1 MTEAALSYALQNRS
15 RFVAELKD
23 FIRFPTVSAQPK
35 HAGDIKKCAQ
45 WLAEHLRWIG
55 MRNVRVVPTAGH
67 PIVYADWLQEPAL
80 PTVLIYGHYDVQP
93 PDPLEEWHSPP
104 FDAEVRGEQLYGRGA
119 SDDKGQL
126 FTHIKALEAY
136 LKTERTLPVNVRCI
150 FEGEEEIGSTN
161 LTAFLTR
168 NKKALKADVAVMS
181 DTRMLAPQWPALTY
195 AMRGALSVEVEIRG
209 AEQDLHSGN
218 YGGAIHN
225 PLQALC
231 EIVASLHD
239 REGRIMISGFYERV
253 RKWSNDER
261 MLMARSGPSDENILR
276 DARAKARWGE
286 PGYSLYER
294 TTIRPALTVNGV
306 TGGYQGP
313 GSKAVIPARAVAKL
327 NFRLVPDQDPFE
339 IDELFRKHVARVTP
353 NTVTSEVR
361 TTLTA
366 QPALI
371 DRSHPALRAAASAYR
386 AGFGRAPAFLRS
398 GGTIP
403 IVNTLQE
410 IFGIPTVLMG
420 FALPDDR
427 MHAPNEKFDLANF
440 RHGISTSIHFLNEI
454 AHTLV
459 SAFVPTSRTLEETE
473 SRYDN

>member
-1 MTEAALSYALQNRS
+1 MSELSAPIRYALQHNS

-23 FIRFPTVSAQPK
+23 FVRFPTISAQPK
-35 HAGDIKKCAQ
+35 HAGDLKHCAK
-45 WLAEHLRWIG
+45 WLASHLRRIG
-55 MRNVRVVPTAGH
+55 LENVRVVPTAGH
-67 PIVYADWLQEPAL
+67 PIVYADWLQQPGL

-93 PDPLEEWHSPP
+93 PDPLAEWRSPP
-104 FDAEVRGEQLYGRGA
+104 FDPVVRGEQLYGRGA

-126 FTHIKALEAY
+126 FTHLKALEAY
-136 LKTERTLPVNVRCI
+136 LKTDGTLPVNVRCI

-161 LTAFLTR
+161 LSAFLQR
-168 NKKALKADVAVMS
+168 NRKALNADVAVMS
-181 DTRMLAPQWPALTY
+181 DTRMLAPDRPALTY
-195 AMRGALSVEVEIRG
+195 AMRGALSVEVEIHG
-209 AEQDLHSGN
+209 PAQDLHSGN

-231 EIVASLHD
+231 EIVAGLHD
-239 REGRIMISGFYERV
+239 RSGRITIPGFYERV
-253 RKWSNDER
+253 RTWSNDER
-261 MLMARSGPSDENILR
+261 KLMARSGPADENILR
-276 DARAKARWGE
+276 DANARAGWGE
-286 PGYSLYER
+286 TGYTLYER
-294 TTIRPALTVNGV
+294 TTIRPALTINGI

-313 GSKAVIPARAVAKL
+313 GSKAVIPARALAKL
-327 NFRLVPDQDPFE
+327 NFRLVPDQDPAE
-339 IDELFRKHVARVTP
+339 IDRLFRKYIAQVTP

-371 DRSHPALRAAASAYR
+371 DRSHPALRAAALAYR
-386 AGFGRAPAFLRS
+386 AGFGRTPALLRS

-427 MHAPNEKFDLANF
+427 MHAPNEKFYLPNF
-440 RHGISTSIHFLNEI
+440 RNGISTSIHFLHEI
-454 AHTLV
+454 AHTFARAV
-459 SAFVPTSRTLEETE
+459 QPLEERR
-473 SRYDN
+473 SVYDY

>member
-1 MTEAALSYALQNRS
+1 MTEIGLSYALQNRG

-35 HAGDIKKCAQ
+35 HAGDLKECAK

-55 MRNVRVVPTAGH
+55 MDNVRVIPTAGH
-67 PIVYADWLQEPAL
+67 PIVYADWLREPGL

-104 FDAEVRGEQLYGRGA
+104 FDPVVRGEQLFGRGA

-136 LKTERTLPVNVRCI
+136 LRTGGMLPVNVRCI
-150 FEGEEEIGSTN
+150 FEGEEEIGSPN
-161 LTAFLTR
+161 LTAFLSR
-168 NKKALKADVAVMS
+168 NKKVLNADVAVMS
-181 DTRMLAPQWPALTY
+181 DTRMLAPDRPALTY

-209 AEQDLHSGN
+209 AAQDLHSGN

-239 REGRIMISGFYERV
+239 SEGRIMISGFYKRV

-261 MLMARSGPSDENILR
+261 MLMARSGPSDQSILR
-276 DARAKARWGE
+276 DAKAEVGWGE
-286 PGYSLYER
+286 PGYTLYER
-294 TTIRPALTVNGV
+294 TTIRPAVTINGI

-313 GSKAVIPARAVAKL
+313 GSKAVIPARAVAKI
-327 NFRLVPDQDPFE
+327 NFRLVPDQDPRE
-339 IDELFRKHVARVTP
+339 IDKLFRKHVARVTP
-353 NTVTSEVR
+353 NTVIPQVR

-366 QPALI
+366 APALI
-371 DRSHPALRAAASAYR
+371 DRSHPALRAAAVAYR
-386 AGFGRAPAFLRS
+386 AGFGRAPEFLRS

-427 MHAPNEKFDLANF
+427 MHAPNEKFHLPNF

-454 AHTLV
+454 AQTFASTAQMLDQRK
-459 SAFVPTSRTLEETE
+459 SL
-473 SRYDN
+473 YDY

>member
-1 MTEAALSYALQNRS
+1 MGPHPLSYAIQNRS

-35 HAGDIKKCAQ
+35 HAGDLKECAK
-45 WLAEHLRWIG
+45 WLADHLHGIG
-55 MRNVRVVPTAGH
+55 LKNVRVVPTAGH
-67 PIVYADWLQEPAL
+67 PIVYADWLQEPTL
-80 PTVLIYGHYDVQP
+80 PTLLIYGHYDVQP
-93 PDPLEEWHSPP
+93 PDPLEEWRSPP
-104 FDAEVRGEQLYGRGA
+104 FDPVVRGEHLYGRGA

-136 LKTERTLPVNVRCI
+136 LKTGGMLPINVRCI
-150 FEGEEEIGSTN
+150 FEGEEETGSAN
-161 LTAFLTR
+161 LPAFLRR
-168 NKKALKADVAVMS
+168 NKEALNADVAVMS
-181 DTRMLAPQWPALTY
+181 DTRMLAPEQPALTY

-209 AEQDLHSGN
+209 AAQDLHSGN

-225 PLQALC
+225 PLQVLC

-239 REGRIMISGFYERV
+239 SKGRIMISGFYERV

-261 MLMARSGPSDENILR
+261 MLMARSGPSDEKILR
-276 DARAKARWGE
+276 DAKANVGWGE
-286 PGYSLYER
+286 PGYTLYER
-294 TTIRPALTVNGV
+294 TTIRPALTINGI

-313 GSKAVIPARAVAKL
+313 GVKAVIPSRAVAKL
-327 NFRLVPDQDPFE
+327 NFRLVPDQDPLE
-339 IDELFRKHVARVTP
+339 IEKLFRKHIAQRTP
-353 NTVTSEVR
+353 NTVISEVR
-361 TTLTA
+361 TSLTA

-371 DRSHPALRAAASAYR
+371 DRAHPALRAAAVAYR
-386 AGFGRAPAFLRS
+386 AGFGRAPAFVRS

-427 MHAPNEKFDLANF
+427 MHAPNERFHLPNF
-440 RHGISTSIHFLNEI
+440 ARGIATSIRFLNEI
-454 AHTLV
+454 AHTF
-459 SAFVPTSRTLEETE
+459 ARTG
-473 SRYDN
+473 RGAAV